1 MVTWW
6 NPISF
11 SPGSLHFR
19 SVSTSGGGGTAYFPQ
34 ITKQTFLPIN
44 SSYAP
49 HLNICQEIRASSVKL
64 NSTVLLFKP
73 CISSSVLSQY
83 VTHSSAQI
91 IRNYCWLLP
100 AMTFFF
106 LQWLSTFIHVFQTL
120 PWKLSKSCHS
130 FEIILLVKLGLIS
143 KFLATLLGC
152 SVVIPISIFGF
163 SLLHQLCAVE
173 HSLFIKLHNYTAL
186 TYTRKTLTLDKPSQL
201 ASPQHCQDW
210 WSLPEIKKKNYD
222 FSNLV
227 SLSVSKL

>member
-44 SSYAP
+44 SSCAP

-106 LQWLSTFIHVFQTL
+106 PPVTVNFYPCFPNSSMKIVQIMSFIWNNPPCEIRSNIQVSGHTFGLLSGYSYKYFWVLLTTSTLCCWTFTF
-120 PWKLSKSCHS
+120 
-130 FEIILLVKLGLIS
+130 
-143 KFLATLLGC
+143 
-152 SVVIPISIFGF
+152 
-163 SLLHQLCAVE
+163 
-173 HSLFIKLHNYTAL
+173 Y
-186 TYTRKTLTLDKPSQL
+186 
-201 ASPQHCQDW
+201 
-210 WSLPEIKKKNYD
+210 
-222 FSNLV
+222 
-227 SLSVSKL
+227 